1 MELKT
6 IMSQEVASVLEEA
19 TGIVTNRLVMES
31 LLKNG
36 KVTIEEATFLN
47 KLASE
52 VITEAAEDFIP
63 DSIEVPDVVEESTKA
78 EPAQEQAPTI
88 EEGAQEQ
95 APTIEESAQVV
106 EESTSVVE
114 ESTPVVEAAEPTQ
127 KEELTESEAIVNN
140 LINKLF

>member
-6 IMSQEVASVLEEA
+6 IMAKEVSSVLEEA
-19 TGIVTNRLVMES
+19 TGIVTNRLVMEN

-47 KLASE
+47 KIAAE

-63 DSIEVPDVVEESTKA
+63 DSIEVPDAPVEEST
-78 EPAQEQAPTI
+78 QA
-88 EEGAQEQ
+88 
-95 APTIEESAQVV
+95 APV
-106 EESTSVVE
+106 EESTQVAAKEESTQAAPVE
-114 ESTPVVEAAEPTQ
+114 ESTQVAAKEESTPTV
-127 KEELTESEAIVNN
+127 ELTESEAIVNN

>member
-1 MELKT
+1 MELKQ
-6 IMSQEVASVLEEA
+6 IMSQEVAAVLEEA

-63 DSIEVPDVVEESTKA
+63 DSIEVPDAPVQETVEESVQA

-88 EEGAQEQ
+88 EESTQ
-95 APTIEESAQVV
+95 PTEEVV
-106 EESTSVVE
+106 EESTQPTE
-114 ESTPVVEAAEPTQ
+114 AEPA